1 MPAAGET
8 PTVAT
13 PAAASIS
20 AAPPTPLAPS
30 QWSTAAS
37 CSSPMSTIP
46 IMMPL
51 SEGSTHHY
59 RPCSRESN
67 SSCDSF
73 SSSFDDYGVDAFS
86 ESGFG
91 ALGATTTTSFGFGGG
106 AMASGAGASGAGT
119 SAALEPCVN
128 GSGFMVRTHLDDAHD
143 FMIEVTWSELINLL
157 VDPSISRNLGPAH
170 LVSKI
175 VTFVRGKFKSKELWF
190 ALKADLRLSTPN
202 HTAEL
207 GHSDTSSSPFLY
219 QARASG
225 MQPSM
230 HGDLSSINSVAN
242 DMELLAVRP
251 HDIFPTNVGSTEDL
265 NQSKEVLVNSLHPL
279 TTSSSSYVAE
289 GYGSGTDAGLE
300 SSSWSNQ
307 SKWRGPSNVY
317 PGPAHPKQHDISNTG
332 QYATSSHPYSAGP
345 NELLELPTSRPG
357 PSYLSNELQGMQL
370 QPRSGPARPEPRSR
384 HSSDAHSMQRA
395 MYRDQGRPYSRSG
408 SGLPTSLPP
417 SGGHSIRSAKS
428 DKGEHEGSPSHH
440 DPRPLQPLNGR
451 TELYVFDDLSQTVA
465 RVSHGAEALSPEAA
479 LIEFPPGSYH
489 RVFHEDLEVLPSDI
503 GHGRA
508 VLWLRGQ
515 VCVAKCRFRLEGKRP
530 AVIRAHFATCKLR
543 EGLSVDPLGRLC
555 RLQVEAR
562 RWATERD
569 RERLA
574 TSAASIRSLPDSSNC
589 DSDDSRSVRSEY
601 SVQSTGSS
609 VTSFSASHPS
619 TQPTVL
625 GPVRPIRSRQH
636 PDGRPLA
643 IIAGAGSKDDGA
655 YGSGDR
661 PMVLDDD
668 AAVGSEEGAYALAS
682 GGTANHGGHWTDQW
696 LDQHASSDVMN
707 GDALRTATLPRAGAH
722 RSTRS
727 MAQAA
732 AAGTGGASFLSIE

>member
-8 PTVAT
+8 PT
-13 PAAASIS
+13 ASVS

-37 CSSPMSTIP
+37 CSSPLSTIP

-51 SEGSTHHY
+51 SDSSTHHY

-119 SAALEPCVN
+119 SAALEPCIN

-143 FMIEVTWSELINLL
+143 FMIEVTWSELIGLL

-175 VTFVRGKFKSKELWF
+175 VTFVR
-190 ALKADLRLSTPN
+190 
-202 HTAEL
+202 AEL

-251 HDIFPTNVGSTEDL
+251 HDIFPSNVGSTEDL
-265 NQSKEVLVNSLHPL
+265 NQVKDVLVNSLHPL
-279 TTSSSSYVAE
+279 TTSTSSYVTE

-300 SSSWSNQ
+300 SASWTNQ
-307 SKWRGPSNVY
+307 SKWRGPSNIH
-317 PGPAHPKQHDISNTG
+317 PGPAHPKQHDISTTG
-332 QYATSSHPYSAGP
+332 QYARSSHPYSAGP

-357 PSYLSNELQGMQL
+357 QSYLSNELQGMQL

-428 DKGEHEGSPSHH
+428 EKGEHEGSSSHH
-440 DPRPLQPLNGR
+440 DSRPLQPLNGR

-465 RVSHGAEALSPEAA
+465 RVSHGAEALSPDAA

-515 VCVAKCRFRLEGKRP
+515 VCLAKCRFRLEGKRP

-574 TSAASIRSLPDSSNC
+574 NSAASIRSLPDSSNC

-601 SVQSTGSS
+601 SIQSTGSS

-619 TQPTVL
+619 AQPTVL

-643 IIAGAGSKDDGA
+643 IIAGAGSNDGDGP

-661 PMVLDDD
+661 PMVLDDE
-668 AAVGSEEGAYALAS
+668 AAVGSEDAAYALAS
-682 GGTANHGGHWTDQW
+682 GGTANQGGHWTDQW
-696 LDQHASSDVMN
+696 LEQHASSDVMN

>member
-8 PTVAT
+8 PTAT
-13 PAAASIS
+13 TATTAS

-30 QWSTAAS
+30 QWTIAAS
-37 CSSPMSTIP
+37 CSSPLSTIP

-51 SEGSTHHY
+51 SDGSNDHY

-73 SSSFDDYGVDAFS
+73 SSSFDDHDAFS
-86 ESGFG
+86 ENGFS
-91 ALGATTTTSFGFGGG
+91 ALSATTSFGFGGG

-119 SAALEPCVN
+119 SAVLEPCIN
-128 GSGFMVRTHLDDAHD
+128 GSGFMVRTRLDDAHD
-143 FMIEVTWSELINLL
+143 FMVEVTWSELIGLL
-157 VDPSISRNLGPAH
+157 VDQIYGPLGTTSS
-170 LVSKI
+170 L
-175 VTFVRGKFKSKELWF
+175 G
-190 ALKADLRLSTPN
+190 ADLFSYAGH

-207 GHSDTSSSPFLY
+207 GHSDTHSSPFLY

-225 MQPSM
+225 MQPSL
-230 HGDLSSINSVAN
+230 HGDALSSINSVAN

-251 HDIFPTNVGSTEDL
+251 HDIFPSNVGSTEDL
-265 NQSKEVLVNSLHPL
+265 TQVQDVLVNALHPL
-279 TTSSSSYVAE
+279 TTSGNFYATES
-289 GYGSGTDAGLE
+289 YGSSEAGSE
-300 SSSWSNQ
+300 PSWTNQ
-307 SKWRGPSNVY
+307 SKWRASSNVY
-317 PGPAHPKQHDISNTG
+317 TVPNRPVQHEIPITG
-332 QYATSSHPYSAGP
+332 QYAPSSHPFSAAP

-357 PSYLSNELQGMQL
+357 TSYLSNELQGMQL

-384 HSSDAHSMQRA
+384 HSSDASSIQRA
-395 MYRDQGRPYSRSG
+395 IHRDQGRPYSR

-417 SGGHSIRSAKS
+417 SGGHSIRPAKS
-428 DKGEHEGSPSHH
+428 DKGEHEGSSTNQ
-440 DPRPLQPLNGR
+440 DSRPLQPLNGR
-451 TELYVFDDLSQTVA
+451 TELYVFDDVSQTVA
-465 RVSHGAEALSPEAA
+465 RISHGVEALSPEAA
-479 LIEFPPGSYH
+479 IIEFPPGSYH

-574 TSAASIRSLPDSSNC
+574 NSAASIRSLTDSSNC

-609 VTSFSASHPS
+609 AASFSASHPS
-619 TQPTVL
+619 TQHTVL

-643 IIAGAGSKDDGA
+643 IIAGAGSKDDAA

-661 PMVLDDD
+661 HMVLDDD
-668 AAVGSEEGAYALAS
+668 ASVGSEEGAYALAS
-682 GGTANHGGHWTDQW
+682 GGTASQGGHWTDQW
-696 LDQHASSDVMN
+696 LDQHASSDAMN
-707 GDALRTATLPRAGAH
+707 GDALRTATLPRTGAH